1 MTIFFLLVLFIPSAF
16 SATVEEIADKASQSR
31 EWHTLMHYRRNAF
44 FRIESEADGEGFFFS
59 EEGKHDP
66 RAEMIAS
73 VKAFQDESRPVD
85 IRHPQCA
92 FPARFQYLK
101 EVFSI
106 DPKPVECKD
115 YHWWRENL
123 PAQSVT
129 VIFASYYANN
139 PASIFGHTFLR
150 INSSDK
156 KSISDYGVD
165 FSALTTTE
173 SGVIFAIRGVFG
185 GYTGQFNMKPY
196 YMKLNE
202 YIENEN
208 RDLWEYDLNLTPEQ
222 VDRLLAHI
230 WELQKNTYFDYYF
243 FRENCSYQLL
253 TLLEAANPD
262 WVLSKEFDFE
272 TIPVDTVKVLSKKK
286 NAIKDVHYRPAFKKT
301 VTQRLSGLNQTE
313 HLQMKSLA
321 KGKIPPVEVTDA
333 KVLEAAIA
341 DLRYERFEEKKFSED
356 QEARLKSILIQ
367 RAKVGGKVEYP
378 DVRDTL
384 PVKKMRPDLSHN
396 SQKYGLGYGNNSSM
410 GRYTELSMRAALHDL
425 LDQDPGYPRNSLL
438 EMAKLKLRSQK
449 TNNIYVEEIKYGEA
463 FSLFPVTRD
472 EFKWSWR
479 AAGRSYRVYDGT
491 CNRCLSH
498 QFRTGFGTAYTTP
511 FADLDLYSMI
521 YLTGEASKGF
531 YRGYRIAPGAGLGA
545 IWTMSDQFKFHY
557 DFEVAHDL
565 NRADTIRANRLI
577 HDVGL
582 SFNMNLVHEL
592 RLTGRSW
599 LAVKDKNAV
608 DEIQLTY
615 SFYY

>member
-1 MTIFFLLVLFIPSAF
+1 MKIFFLLVLFIPSAF

-31 EWHTLMHYRRNAF
+31 EWYTLMHYRRNAF

-59 EEGKHDP
+59 EDGKHDP
-66 RAEMIAS
+66 QAEMIAS
-73 VKAFQDESRPVD
+73 VKAFQDESRPAD

-101 EVFSI
+101 KVFSI

-115 YHWWRENL
+115 YQWWRENL

-301 VTQRLSGLNQTE
+301 VTQRLSGLSQSE

-321 KGKIPPVEVTDA
+321 KGKIAPEEVTDA
-333 KVLEAAIA
+333 KILEAAIA

-378 DVRDTL
+378 DVRETL
-384 PVKKMRPDLSHN
+384 PVRKMRPDLSHN
-396 SQKYGLGYGNNSSM
+396 SQKYGLGYGNNASM

-498 QFRTGFGTAYTTP
+498 QFRTGFGMAYTSP

-545 IWTMSDQFKFHY
+545 IWTMSEQFKFHY
-557 DFEVAHDL
+557 DFELAHDL
-565 NRADTIRANRLI
+565 NRADYIRANRLI